1 MTRQTADFGS
11 LEELAALL
19 EAIGLR
25 LHAKNRIAGGESGYV
40 WHLAETIRNVG
51 HLAARAGNE
60 PELLALF
67 GDGYS
72 QGDIPREAQLE
83 HFLSLVRDEAISRT
97 SAIRS

>member
-40 WHLAETIRNVG
+40 WHLAETIRNAG
-51 HLAARAGNE
+51 HLATRAVNE
-60 PELLALF
+60 TELLALF

-72 QGDIPREAQLE
+72 QGSIPREAQLE
-83 HFLSLVRDEAISRT
+83 HFLSLLKEQAVSRK
-97 SAIRS
+97 